1 MNLIYELLDIRK
13 NISEYN
19 FKISS
24 YEDGWNV
31 LGFAFGNSISKLDQI
46 LEFINNKSDKNEIQ
60 QLIEANQRFLK
71 NRGALPITWMISLFD
86 VTIEKI
92 KENE

>member
-1 MNLIYELLDIRK
+1 MNLICELSDIKK

-31 LGFAFGNSISKLDQI
+31 LGLAFANYISKLNQI
-46 LEFINNKSDKNEIQ
+46 LEFVDKKSDKNEIQ
-60 QLIEANQRFLK
+60 QLVDANQRFLK
-71 NRGALPITWMISLFD
+71 NRATLPITWMISLLD
-86 VTIEKI
+86 ITLEKI